1 MNPGHE
7 EGCMSL
13 QIPDSLKGEH
23 DSLRARFRRVMREDG
38 QIGEIARRVMQVM
51 DGHMMREEKFALK
64 PLGLLKHI
72 GRGETP
78 RDLADALEMVRGLK
92 REMPQMVDEHRQIAE
107 LMRVLASAAA
117 AEGKHEYVALAEE
130 QILHAHLEEDVL
142 YPAAMLVGEYASLVL
157 KKD

>member
-1 MNPGHE
+1 V
-7 EGCMSL
+7 SL

-23 DSLRARFRRVMREDG
+23 DSLRARLKRVTREAG

-64 PLGLLKHI
+64 PLGLLKTI

-92 REMPQMVDEHRQIAE
+92 REMPQMIDEHRQIAE
-107 LMRVLASAAA
+107 LLRVLASA

-142 YPAAMLVGEYASLVL
+142 YPAAMLVGEYAGLVL
-157 KKD
+157 KKN

>member
-1 MNPGHE
+1 
-7 EGCMSL
+7 MSL
-13 QIPDSLKGEH
+13 QIPDSLKGDH
-23 DSLRARFRRVMREDG
+23 DSLRARLKRVMRESG
-38 QIGEIARRVMQVM
+38 QVGEIARRVMQVM

-64 PLGLLKHI
+64 PLGLLKLL

-107 LMRVLASAAA
+107 LLRLLASAAA

-130 QILHAHLEEDVL
+130 LILHAHHEEDVL
-142 YPAAMLVGEYASLVL
+142 YPAAMLVGAYADLVL
-157 KKD
+157 KKT

>member
-1 MNPGHE
+1 
-7 EGCMSL
+7 MSL
-13 QIPDSLKGEH
+13 QIPASIQGDH
-23 DSLRARFRRVMREDG
+23 DSLRTRMKRAMREDG
-38 QIGEIARRVMQVM
+38 KTGEFAREIMQVM

-64 PLGLLKHI
+64 PLGLLKQI

-92 REMPQMVDEHRQIAE
+92 REMPQMIDEHRQIAE
-107 LMRVLASAAA
+107 LLRVLASAAA

-142 YPAAMLVGEYASLVL
+142 YPAAMLVGEYAGLVL
-157 KKD
+157 KKN